1 MNTNS
6 KSDPSKKPIVGA
18 VIAASGLVASGLAT
32 AGTYTTTLS
41 GAITEELTSVMGVP
55 GVSSAPNPPLY
66 QVPRLVTPTF
76 GPGWATEMEIEIDSQ
91 TGNVVGFEEV
101 TTEGRSSGSG
111 GPQGSVNG
119 QGLTWT
125 PGVNFATQPCTNT
138 VPATGTIVY
147 DCPTTINVDGFSTAQ
162 GAGFSCL
169 TPQPSSTNFSG
180 ANGCGNNNTGVN
192 FPGGNPPLNPVFVAS
207 APTANGAY
215 VAVPA
220 NSSFGIAGPTNP
232 AFYAT
237 VDRTE
242 RYNGID
248 VRNTQ
253 VSRAGGTFT
262 IKHSGSFAGGD
273 FAVTDV
279 DYYARGNANFPV
291 GPLPPGEFVTFNRSQ
306 YSTVLSSSFTPSVD
320 DLGKNVPAM
329 GAFGLAALFGGL
341 IAIAGRL
348 RRRVS

>member
-1 MNTNS
+1 MKNFD
-6 KSDPSKKPIVGA
+6 KPSKKPLVGA

-41 GAITEELTSVMGVP
+41 GAITEQLTSVMGVP

-66 QVPRLVTPTF
+66 QVPRLVVPTF
-76 GPGWATEMEIEIDSQ
+76 GPGWASEIEISVDSQ
-91 TGNVVGFEEV
+91 TGAVVDFTEL
-101 TTEGRSSGSG
+101 TTEGFSSGSG

-119 QGLTWT
+119 QGLGWEK
-125 PGVNFATQPCTNT
+125 GVSYDTQTCTTT
-138 VPATGTIVY
+138 VPAAGTIVH
-147 DCPTTINVDGFSTAQ
+147 DCPTTINVNGFSTSI
-162 GAGFSCL
+162 GGGFSCM

-207 APTANGAY
+207 APNANGAY
-215 VAVPA
+215 IGVPA

-232 AFYAT
+232 AFYGT
-237 VDRTE
+237 IDRTE

-253 VSRAGGTFT
+253 TSRAGGTFT
-262 IKHSGSFAGGD
+262 INHTGSFAGGD
-273 FAVTDV
+273 FAVTSV
-279 DYYARGNANFPV
+279 DFYNRGNSNFPV

-306 YSTVLSSSFTPSVD
+306 YSTVNSSSFTPSVD

-341 IAIAGRL
+341 VAIAARL
-348 RRRVS
+348 RRRIS